1 MIDWS
6 AMEVANIFGLLGLA
20 IINTS
25 AIIIAFIRQQKNSKD
40 NYGVKNGRGD
50 LFKQIG
56 NLQDDIIDLREDVA
70 EMKGTLKAHIMAG
83 SR

>member
-1 MIDWS
+1 
-6 AMEVANIFGLLGLA
+6 MEVANLFGLLGLA
-20 IINTS
+20 IVNTS
-25 AIIIAFIRQQKNSKD
+25 AIAVAFIRQQKNSKD

-56 NLQDDIIDLREDVA
+56 NLQDDIIELREDVA
-70 EMKGTLKAHIMAG
+70 EMKGTLKAHIMVS

>member
-1 MIDWS
+1 
-6 AMEVANIFGLLGLA
+6 MEVANIFGLIA
-20 IINTS
+20 IAIMNIS
-25 AIIIAFIRQQKNSKD
+25 AVMVAYIKQQKRSAQ

>member
-1 MIDWS
+1 
-6 AMEVANIFGLLGLA
+6 MEVANLFGLIGLG
-20 IINTS
+20 IMNITTVM
-25 AIIIAFIRQQKNSKD
+25 IAYIKQQKRSVH

-50 LFKQIG
+50 LITQIG

-70 EMKGTLKAHIMAG
+70 EMKGTLKAHIMAV